1 MNLKPETF
9 AVTVSQV
16 NEYIKKIFS
25 QDENL
30 KYLMVKG
37 EISNFKNHSRGHL
50 YFTLK
55 DENSRIIAA
64 ISIDEDE
71 EVNQLSCWTPSLQ
84 PGGELARLAVHP
96 DVQNQGTARQML
108 QYGMDVLKER
118 GKKSIHFLVNR
129 YNVKAIRSY
138 AQFDFN
144 VVGECEMFEQSFLC
158 YEKEL

>member
-1 MNLKPETF
+1 MRQIVSATRDDKEEVLNLYHM
-9 AVTVSQV
+9 QLGR
-16 NEYIKKIFS
+16 EYCPWTENYPTEREFEFDLARDSIFV
-25 QDENL
+25 
-30 KYLMVKG
+30 M
-37 EISNFKNHSRGHL
+37 
-50 YFTLK
+50 K